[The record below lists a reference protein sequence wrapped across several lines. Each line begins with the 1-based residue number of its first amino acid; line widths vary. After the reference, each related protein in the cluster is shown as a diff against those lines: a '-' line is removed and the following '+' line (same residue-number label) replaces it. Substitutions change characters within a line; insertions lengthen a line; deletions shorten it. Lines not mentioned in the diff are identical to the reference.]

1 MMSKKTRLELELENE
16 YLLNR
21 LVDIDELALKVS
33 NLSRVFIRGNIQLQ
47 MKTYLD
53 NEKDNKCDDKRG
65 LSGFIASSEPPKV
78 Q

>member
-47 MKTYLD
+47 MKTYTKESLIVAVTTPH
-53 NEKDNKCDDKRG
+53 E
-65 LSGFIASSEPPKV
+65 
-78 Q
+78 